1 MSKFT
6 CIATGDAFITRRIP
20 AEGYEG
26 LEALADLIG
35 RHDVRFSNL
44 EMTFHDM
51 EGTPAA
57 VSGGTWAMA
66 EPRCL
71 DDMLRYGFNL
81 FTTANNHSGDYGEG
95 GVLATI
101 RHLKE
106 RDMVFSG
113 TGANLTEASRPCY
126 LETRKGRVALISA
139 CSTFHIASMAG
150 GQSGDVPGRPGL
162 SPLRFTTTYHVT
174 EDRFRQ
180 VQELAKLT
188 YVNAYED
195 YGIRL
200 GYSNPKPEGI
210 TNFGTYR
217 FALDTENR
225 VETVPLERD
234 MARIEAEIR
243 EARRQADLVL
253 VSIHAHETDHDDFAQ
268 APGYLEI
275 FSRRCIDA
283 GAAAVI
289 GHGPHELRGVE
300 VYHGGLIFYSL
311 GNFIF
316 QTETV
321 STQPFEA
328 FDNKGLPFGTKVG
341 EYMEKRSKNGTAGY
355 PTQENIW
362 RSVLAGWT
370 VEDGKLT
377 QVQLHPMSLRTG
389 GGHTGRGTPVLTDD
403 EAVLHYLAD
412 LSRPYGTDIQIRGG
426 VGYIDLTSNE

>member
-1 MSKFT
+1 MEPIT
-6 CIATGDAFITRRIP
+6 CIATGDAFITRRFP
-20 AEGYEG
+20 REGYQGLEG
-26 LEALADLIG
+26 LQAIIG
-35 RHDVRFSNL
+35 GHDVRFSNL
-44 EMTFHDM
+44 EMTFHSG

-71 DDMLRYGFNL
+71 DDMCRYGFNL

-95 GVLATI
+95 GVMATI

-113 TGANLTEASRPCY
+113 TGANMAEASRPCY
-126 LETRKGRVALISA
+126 LETRKGRVALVSA

-150 GQSGDVPGRPGL
+150 GQSGEAPGRPGL

-174 EDRFRQ
+174 ADRFRQ

-200 GYSNPKPEGI
+200 GYSNPKPQGI
-210 TNFGTYR
+210 TNFGGHR
-217 FALDTENR
+217 FALDTDTW
-225 VETVPLERD
+225 VETAPLERD
-234 MARIEAEIR
+234 MARIEEEIR
-243 EARRQADLVL
+243 EAGRQADVVL
-253 VSIHAHETDHDDFAQ
+253 VSIHAHETDYDDFATP
-268 APGYLEI
+268 PGYLEK
-275 FSRRCIDA
+275 FAKRCIDA

-300 VYHGGLIFYSL
+300 LYHGGLILYSL

-321 STQPFEA
+321 SLQPYEA
-328 FDNKGLPFGTKVG
+328 YDNKGLPIHTKVG
-341 EYMEKRSKNGTAGY
+341 AYMDQRSKNGTAGY

-362 RSVLAGWT
+362 RSVMASWD
-370 VEDGKLT
+370 VEDGRVTGVRLY
-377 QVQLHPMSLRTG
+377 PISLGMHEPRTR
-389 GGHTGRGTPVLTDD
+389 RGTPVLTQNEDT
-403 EAVLHYLAD
+403 LRYLAR
-412 LSRPYGTDIQIRGG
+412 LSQPFGTAIRVEDG
-426 VGYIDLTSNE
+426 VGYIDCM